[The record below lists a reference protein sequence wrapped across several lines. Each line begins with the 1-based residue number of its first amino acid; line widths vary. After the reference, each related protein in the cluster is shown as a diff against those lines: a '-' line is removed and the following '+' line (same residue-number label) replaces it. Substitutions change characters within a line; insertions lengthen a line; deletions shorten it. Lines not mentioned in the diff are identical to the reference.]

1 MEAVEKAARAYTRA
15 ELTELLR
22 RAQEGSHEA
31 LEEIFTFLRERL
43 LALARHRQGLGL
55 RAADVED
62 TVQEAMLAVHEHL
75 LKLRTWE
82 DVSRLARRALRNRLS
97 VHARYRRSR
106 DPHEVP
112 LEEVARSYRIEVN
125 PEALEL
131 ERILEQALDELY
143 RINPQYAVVL
153 RGICNGLSKKEL
165 CRILGITSNQF
176 NTLLYRSRRTL
187 RRLLKER
194 WGIEW

>member
-1 MEAVEKAARAYTRA
+1 MEAVEKAARAYTRT

-22 RAQEGSHEA
+22 RAQEGSPGA
-31 LEEIFTFLRERL
+31 LEEFFAFLRERML
-43 LALARHRQGLGL
+43 VLARRRQSLGL
-55 RAADVED
+55 RAADIED
-62 TVQEAMLAVHEHL
+62 VVQEAMLAVHEHL
-75 LKLRTWE
+75 PRLRTWE
-82 DVSRLARRALRNRLS
+82 DALRLARGVLRNQLS

-106 DPHEVP
+106 DPLEVP
-112 LEEVARSYRIEVN
+112 LEEVVRSCRVEVH
-125 PEALEL
+125 PETTEL

-143 RINPQYAVVL
+143 RINPQYAAVL

-165 CRILGITSNQF
+165 CRILGIASNRF
-176 NTLLYRSRRTL
+176 DALLYRSRRTL